1 MPITFQEDK
10 ECLELDVLVRKA
22 AYDKEVEQLL
32 AYLGQFGLTT
42 PEVIPIKTSDRIQ
55 MIKLADL
62 IAVDVEGTSL
72 RLYTCQGQLLV
83 TDRLY
88 KFQEKVNSPDIIQV
102 SKQTLINVKHL
113 DYLEASFSG
122 NMTAFLTNKVKVTVS
137 RRYLKA
143 LEKTLG
149 L

>member
-1 MPITFQEDK
+1 MSITFQEDK
-10 ECLELDVLVRKA
+10 ECLELEVLVRKA
-22 AYDKEVEQLL
+22 TYDKEVEQLL

-88 KFQEKVNSPDIIQV
+88 KFQEKVNSPDMVQV
-102 SKQTLINVKHL
+102 SKQTLINIKHL